1 MTKKVKISFLI
12 LVWSIVA
19 VQIYVNYWEH
29 EKNTT
34 LAVTAFSVVDESV
47 TEEWITGYGHFGTME
62 ISEDTKKEML
72 KNLAYKLGITDGYT
86 IAVESAENHEK
97 MVLKKEGKYANTTL
111 QIISMSGDNEDI
123 EQYIAM
129 EIQTKEGVTDAVGI
143 YQKMKRIY
151 EEIGM
156 EAQVS
161 LEVEM
166 EKTGDYMAN
175 ERDAFVEDIFDLIK
189 AKQVDSIKNDDLYTV
204 YGYTHLEDSY
214 LTLNK
219 KKVNVQIVMSYAEEE
234 DKTYIK
240 VGVPMVNSSY

>member
-29 EKNTT
+29 EKRST
-34 LAVTAFSVVDESV
+34 LAVTAFSVVEESV

-62 ISEDTKKEML
+62 ISEETKKEML
-72 KNLAYKLGITDGYT
+72 KNLAYKLGITEGYT
-86 IAVESAENHEK
+86 FTVESAENHEK
-97 MVLKKEGKYANTTL
+97 MILAKEGKYANTTL
-111 QIISMSGDNEDI
+111 QIISMSGGTEDI

-129 EIQTKEGVTDAVGI
+129 EIQTKEGVADAVSI
-143 YQKMKRIY
+143 YQKIKRIY
-151 EEIGM
+151 EEIGVD
-156 EAQVS
+156 AQVCM
-161 LEVEM
+161 EMQM
-166 EKTGDYMAN
+166 EKNGDYMAN
-175 ERDAFVEDIFDLIK
+175 ERDAFVKDIFNLIK

-204 YGYTHLEDSY
+204 YGYTRIEDSY
-214 LTLNK
+214 LTLNQ
-219 KKVNVQIVMSYAEEE
+219 KKVNVQITMSYAEKE